1 MTSPAPSGGPSRR
14 RVAGLALVGVGVI
27 AAIIGLASLALDN
40 GGDGQTA
47 APPPGGETATTAP
60 APPPGAAPTT
70 IAPPATTNPIA
81 VPTFPTSAVPAPPPP
96 ATAAPAPAPGG
107 EQGGAGSG
115 GSGGGT
121 DASGSGSGGS
131 GGAGSGVSRGPV
143 RVYNNSTITGLAAG
157 AAEDL
162 RKAGWEVGEV
172 ANYPF
177 GIIRTTT
184 AYYRPGTAEKAT
196 AEELGREFGM
206 RVSERFE
213 GLEDAS
219 PGVIV
224 IVTNDYQGL

>member
-27 AAIIGLASLALDN
+27 AAIIGLASLALDG

-47 APPPGGETATTAP
+47 APPPGGDTATTAP
-60 APPPGAAPTT
+60 PPPGEAGPTT
-70 IAPPATTNPIA
+70 GAPPATSDPVA
-81 VPTFPTSAVPAPPPP
+81 VPTFPTSAIAAPPPV
-96 ATAAPAPAPGG
+96 TQAPAPAPAP
-107 EQGGAGSG
+107 EQGGS

-121 DASGSGSGGS
+121 DASGGSGGS
-131 GGAGSGVSRGPV
+131 GGAASGVSRGPV
-143 RVYNNSTITGLAAG
+143 RVYNNSTITGLAAS

-162 RKAGWEVGEV
+162 RNAGWEVGEV

-184 AYYRPGTAEKAT
+184 VYYRPGTAEKGT
-196 AEELGREFGM
+196 AEALGREFDM

-224 IVTNDYQGL
+224 IVTNDYKNL